1 MARFYKRSPRFSAA
15 KQPQEVATAR
25 DLCPLGRFRIGV
37 YATPNMPHKLIHYL
51 RNERRETG
59 LSQAD
64 MAALLGAPW
73 KSRVSRYERRVAL
86 PPLQTAL
93 GYEAVTRKPVSLL
106 FAGMYDT
113 VVRGVRE
120 RARGLLARSGE
131 ANTALRARR
140 KRSLERILQ

>member
-1 MARFYKRSPRFSAA
+1 
-15 KQPQEVATAR
+15 
-25 DLCPLGRFRIGV
+25 
-37 YATPNMPHKLIHYL
+37 MPPKLIHYL

-73 KSRVSRYERRVAL
+73 KSKVSRYERRVAT
-86 PPLQTAL
+86 PPLETAL
-93 GYEAVTRKPVSLL
+93 GYEAVMRKPVSQL
-106 FAGMYDT
+106 FAGMYAG
-113 VVRGVRE
+113 VAEGVRA
-120 RARGLLARSGE
+120 RARDLLARTGD

>member
-1 MARFYKRSPRFSAA
+1 
-15 KQPQEVATAR
+15 
-25 DLCPLGRFRIGV
+25 
-37 YATPNMPHKLIHYL
+37 MPHKLIHYL
-51 RNERRETG
+51 RNARRETG
-59 LSQAD
+59 LSQSD

-73 KSRVSRYERRVAL
+73 KSKVSRYERRVAL

-93 GYEAVTRKPVSLL
+93 AYQAVTQKPVSQL

-113 VVRGVRE
+113 VAEGVKG
-120 RARGLLARSGE
+120 RARDLLSRSGE